1 VAPRLEERVT
11 FIGANPLTAFAPAI
25 PTEWQPLA
33 RTAAAART
41 GMPLYGI
48 DGLEPVLTSVSTDGL
63 LVRTMYR
70 LEPGETVELVQE
82 RIAPE
87 RERGVVDLQATRRLF
102 TLEPAA
108 RGGVLYAPSATP
120 RLWSGVR
127 GDVRIILRTTSQ
139 AADLDALGAKLRV
152 D

>member
-1 VAPRLEERVT
+1 
-11 FIGANPLTAFAPAI
+11 
-25 PTEWQPLA
+25 
-33 RTAAAART
+33 
-41 GMPLYGI
+41 
-48 DGLEPVLTSVSTDGL
+48 
-63 LVRTMYR
+63 
-70 LEPGETVELVQE
+70 VELVQE
-82 RIAPE
+82 RIVPE
-87 RERGVVDLQATRRLF
+87 RERGVVDLQATGRSG
-102 TLEPAA
+102 TLAPAA